1 MIGRRKCGIDADW
14 LYLPNVTLGF
24 QRIPHLAQVPLHG
37 WIAQLLV
44 VIALFASAAHGSA
57 SHALEGQTSNR
68 AVVMVAG
75 ESLAARAEVPLVVS
89 APTPAAI
96 PAEWTCVAAGG
107 FEFVPELH
115 AALVGAEAV
124 GTSGLKHRV
133 AVPLRDAG
141 EVVLELV
148 SFRPTAGDA
157 RVEIG
162 AAKRGPLTAVSS
174 GLSATARQVA
184 HFEGRVAGRAGSS
197 CYLAVGST
205 GVAGWVELGDG
216 QGQFTLRR
224 VAGGD
229 AFSAGLCA
237 GTVEFV
243 RSSGTSAPEVPTCG
257 GAIVAGEGG
266 IAGFGAIPV
275 GKRPVVDLAVDADF
289 EMRSNFAS
297 DEATTEY
304 VGVLIGAVSA
314 IYRRDCGITVRL
326 VYLRVFNTPD
336 DIFNDPNPL
345 GQFRDYWNSEGAG
358 ITRDLFTL
366 LTGRRNLPYGGVAWL
381 SAACGDF
388 GYSVNGYLN
397 GVFADPVVTNPGNWD
412 INVLAHEIG
421 HNVGTLHTHDYEIDS
436 CASGSVQRG
445 TIMSYCHVVSG
456 ASSNIDLRFHRGT
469 VDPIRLFVAKAAC
482 LTSDCDG
489 DDVADDEEIAANPAL
504 DVNGD
509 LILDACQDCDGNG
522 VPDPVQIAVGEL
534 IDADGDGLPDSCE
547 VDCDLDGVPD
557 SIEIAADPSADR
569 DGDMRLD
576 ACQSDCNGNG
586 SADAIEIIDSM
597 SLDISRDGRL
607 DSCED
612 CDGDGVL
619 DYDELHGSRARFVAS
634 ASDNIIREL
643 DARSGVLRRSQP
655 VGASPAN
662 DLAFGPDGRIIHAAI
677 GNRVWAIERTLDQ
690 PPLEWS
696 VALSAEVR
704 ALAVTPAGDLAA
716 LLETG
721 RIDFL
726 NPEGGIISTWAPA
739 LAAGSD
745 ARDLVFRTKPDGSVD
760 AVVTFAGGVVRRHPW
775 PAGPAEDLANLTEL
789 SPQLRGAFALP
800 DGSVLLAASALNAVL
815 QISPV
820 GAYLGEWDVDNGALV
835 KGAYAIAD
843 AQDGRAVFVTGPNS
857 TSTINGFRKSNG
869 YTERTYRVYPADAPQ
884 ATAMV
889 VAPPSESDANGNL
902 IPDECEFSPA
912 DLNADGLVNGSD
924 LSILIVAWGACS
936 GCAADI
942 DGNGTV
948 GAADLAILLGL
959 WG

>member
-1 MIGRRKCGIDADW
+1 MNLSRRRVRSFAEM
-14 LYLPNVTLGF
+14 LEMLMVAPVM
-24 QRIPHLAQVPLHG
+24 LAAAASHAGEKPVSKSAAPV
-37 WIAQLLV
+37 A
-44 VIALFASAAHGSA
+44 AAASAAVSVRSA
-57 SHALEGQTSNR
+57 SDAKA
-68 AVVMVAG
+68 AVMSVAD
-75 ESLAARAEVPLVVS
+75 
-89 APTPAAI
+89 PAAA
-96 PAEWTCVAAGG
+96 PVAMPSRWTRAAVGG

-115 AALVGAEAV
+115 AALVGANAAE
-124 GTSGLKHRV
+124 TSGLKYRV
-133 AVPLRDAG
+133 AVPLEEEGQSVREEVVRE

-148 SFRPTAGDA
+148 SFRPVAGDA

-162 AAKRGPLTAVSS
+162 TAKRGPLSAVSS
-174 GLSATARQVA
+174 ELSAAARQVV

-197 CYLAVGST
+197 CYLAVGAT
-205 GVAGWVELGDG
+205 GVAGWVQLGDG

-224 VAGGD
+224 AAGGGQPVAGM
-229 AFSAGLCA
+229 CA
-237 GTVEFV
+237 GAVEFV

-257 GAIVAGEGG
+257 GAFMAGEGG
-266 IAGFGAIPV
+266 TAGFGSIPA

-289 EMRSNFAS
+289 DMRRNFAS
-297 DEATTEY
+297 DAAATEY
-304 VGVLIGAVSA
+304 VGALVGAVSA

-326 VYLRVFNTPD
+326 VYLRVVNTPD
-336 DIFNDPNPL
+336 DIFNNPDPL
-345 GQFRDYWNSEGAG
+345 GQFRDYWNAAG
-358 ITRDLFTL
+358 GDIQRDLFTL
-366 LTGRRNLPYGGVAWL
+366 FTGRRNLPYGGVAWL

-412 INVLAHEIG
+412 INVVAHEIG
-421 HNVGTLHTHDYEIDS
+421 HNVGTLHTHDYSIDG
-436 CASGSVQRG
+436 CASGAVQRG

-469 VDPIRLFVAKAAC
+469 ADPIRSFVAGAAC

-489 DDVADDEEIAANPAL
+489 DDVADEQEIAANPAL
-504 DVNGD
+504 DLNGD

-522 VPDPVQIAVGEL
+522 VPDPVQIAAGQLV
-534 IDADGDGLPDSCE
+534 DADGDGLPDSCE

-557 SIEIAADPSADR
+557 SIEIRADPTVDR

-576 ACQSDCNGNG
+576 ACQTDCNGNG
-586 SADAIEIIDSM
+586 SADAVDILENM
-597 SLDISRDGRL
+597 SLDISRDGRI

-612 CDGDGVL
+612 CDGDGLL
-619 DYDELHGSRARFVAS
+619 DYDELKGSRARFVAS
-634 ASDNIIREL
+634 AADNIIREL
-643 DARSGVLRRSQP
+643 DARSGVLRRSQA
-655 VGASPAN
+655 VGASPAK
-662 DLAFGPDGRIIHAAI
+662 DLAIGPDGRIYAAI
-677 GNRVWAIERTLDQ
+677 GNRVWSTERTLDQ
-690 PPLEWS
+690 PPLQWS

-704 ALAVTPAGDLAA
+704 ALAANPAGELAV

-726 NPEGGIISTWAPA
+726 NATGGIISTWAPA
-739 LAAGSD
+739 LAPGTD

-760 AVVTFAGGVVRRHPW
+760 AVVTFANGLVRRHPW
-775 PAGPAEDLANLTEL
+775 PAGPAEDLANLTAL

-815 QISPV
+815 RISPV

-835 KGAYAIAD
+835 NGAYAIVD
-843 AQDGRAVFVTGPNS
+843 AQDGRGVFVTGPNS
-857 TSTINGFRKSNG
+857 GSTINGFRKSDG

-902 IPDECEFSPA
+902 VPDECELSPA
-912 DLNADGLVNGSD
+912 DLNADGVVNGAD
-924 LSILIVAWGACS
+924 LSTLLASWGGCS

-942 DGNGTV
+942 DDDGTV
-948 GAADLAILLGL
+948 GAADLAILLNL